1 MDQFSFEQILSS
13 SQTPLKQPDPSA
25 KQVTVSDEGANQRTE
40 EIIASQNT
48 DEVQISNLPGIE
60 LPSHGS
66 DRVLNYEHSRYFSAV
81 NARIEGI
88 ERKAQ
93 GLIDKV
99 NVSRKRDLELMTN
112 FREKLLMKV
121 SELCH
126 KLEDQLYDI
135 YEQDNKVIQDKMQE
149 LSTIMRRNV
158 HVSTELQEACHNVV
172 SLYKGLC
179 MQPEL

>member
-1 MDQFSFEQILSS
+1 MFCAF
-13 SQTPLKQPDPSA
+13 
-25 KQVTVSDEGANQRTE
+25 
-40 EIIASQNT
+40 
-48 DEVQISNLPGIE
+48 
-60 LPSHGS
+60 
-66 DRVLNYEHSRYFSAV
+66 
-81 NARIEGI
+81 
-88 ERKAQ
+88 
-93 GLIDKV
+93 
-99 NVSRKRDLELMTN
+99 
-112 FREKLLMKV
+112 KV